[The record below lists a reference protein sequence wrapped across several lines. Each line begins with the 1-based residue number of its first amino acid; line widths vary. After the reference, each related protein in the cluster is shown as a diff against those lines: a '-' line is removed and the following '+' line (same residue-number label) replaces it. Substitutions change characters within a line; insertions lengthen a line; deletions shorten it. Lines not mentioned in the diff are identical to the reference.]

1 VELSQGEKKERGL
14 MRIVQVA
21 AEPAFRLGF
30 RVVMEAQHGWT
41 VVGDASDARAG
52 LRAVDLEKPDLVVAE
67 IALPGLSGIE
77 LIREL
82 RHRVPTPHSMLL
94 ATRLCERDVIDGF
107 AAGARGF
114 ALKSDSAEC
123 LRQAAALVGTGGS
136 YVPDQC
142 RGANA
147 EDLVRR
153 LRSPAGAAPDVLS
166 PLSTRERTVLR
177 LVLQGWRNR
186 DISKE
191 LCISVKTV
199 DTHRTHINRK
209 LNCSGT
215 GDLMRFAADNRLL
228 LTDAPTHDL
237 VPAAVALSA

>member
-1 VELSQGEKKERGL
+1 
-14 MRIVQVA
+14 MRIVLVA

-30 RVVMEAQHGWT
+30 RVLMEEQHGWT
-41 VVGDASDARAG
+41 VVDDASDARTG

-94 ATRLCERDVIDGF
+94 GARLCERDVIDGF

-123 LRQAAALVGTGGS
+123 LRQAAALVGAGGT
-136 YVPDQC
+136 YVPDQW
-142 RGANA
+142 RGSSA
-147 EDLVRR
+147 EELVRR
-153 LRSPAGAAPDVLS
+153 LRSPAGVVPDVLS
-166 PLSTRERTVLR
+166 PLSSRERTVLR

-186 DISKE
+186 EISKE

-228 LTDAPTHDL
+228 LTDASTHD
-237 VPAAVALSA
+237 AGAVALSA